1 MTRQQMSRLAMW
13 GVIVVVA
20 LVVIVVVA
28 APRLR

>member
-13 GVIVVVA
+13 AVIVVVA